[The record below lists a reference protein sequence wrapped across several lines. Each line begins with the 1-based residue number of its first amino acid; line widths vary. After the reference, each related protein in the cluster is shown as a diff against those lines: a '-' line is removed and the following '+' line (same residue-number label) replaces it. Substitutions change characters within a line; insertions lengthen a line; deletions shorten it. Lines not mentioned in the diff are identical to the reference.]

1 MLYLKERRRIALQV
15 ACGDITDVEL
25 KENKLIINISDGM
38 IYNLL
43 SEGKRELENALKWQG
58 LDLEIDINV
67 KKEELSTQEK
77 DIEKLKDLF
86 GENLVIKGGK

>member
-1 MLYLKERRRIALQV
+1 
-15 ACGDITDVEL
+15 
-25 KENKLIINISDGM
+25 M

-43 SEGKRELENALKWQG
+43 SEGERELENALKWQG

>member
-1 MLYLKERRRIALQV
+1 
-15 ACGDITDVEL
+15 
-25 KENKLIINISDGM
+25 M

>member
-1 MLYLKERRRIALQV
+1 
-15 ACGDITDVEL
+15 
-25 KENKLIINISDGM
+25 M

-58 LDLEIDINV
+58 LDHEIDINV

>member
-1 MLYLKERRRIALQV
+1 
-15 ACGDITDVEL
+15 
-25 KENKLIINISDGM
+25 M
-38 IYNLL
+38 IFNLL